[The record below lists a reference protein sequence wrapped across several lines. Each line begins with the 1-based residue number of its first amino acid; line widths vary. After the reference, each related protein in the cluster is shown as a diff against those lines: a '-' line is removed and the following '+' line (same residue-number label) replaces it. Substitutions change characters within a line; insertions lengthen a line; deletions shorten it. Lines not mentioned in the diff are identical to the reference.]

1 MRSLNVAVPF
11 NAPNVSVPELNTLT
25 GPLLMLN
32 VTVLLAPVTLLPL
45 ASRTSTTTV
54 NATPAVALDGTV
66 TIASF
71 AGVPIGTDV
80 GDGGTGVFVGAVVAV
95 FVGVCDGVGVM
106 VSVGVGVSDGVN
118 VSDGVKVIVG
128 VRVRV
133 GVKVLV
139 RVEVGV
145 VVGVSVNTSGI
156 RSFAQSLS

>member
-11 NAPNVSVPELNTLT
+11 NAPSASPPELNVPS
-25 GPLLMLN
+25 GPLLMLI

-45 ASRTSTTTV
+45 ASRISTTTV

-66 TIASF
+66 TMASF
-71 AGVPIGTDV
+71 AGVPIGTGV

-95 FVGVCDGVGVM
+95 FVGVSVGLGVM
-106 VSVGVGVSDGVN
+106 VGVRVGVFDGVN
-118 VSDGVKVIVG
+118 VSDGVNVFVR

-145 VVGVSVNTSGI
+145 VVGVSVSTSGI